1 MEGGV
6 ASKLHAR
13 GSGTGTGTGT
23 GMGHNGARVGVSSGV
38 MSMHRP
44 RASAPLLAS
53 ALVSSLT
60 ASCGAAPVA
69 EESTMV
75 AVERVPPDATPAGP
89 RPLALGPSGAEVNAM
104 LGPGPADP
112 GERDDSGRFVHRY
125 ALSLAAGTRLRFHVP
140 SYDGFDPML
149 RLEGPDGF
157 QITNDDAF
165 PHTLDALLELSPP
178 VSGDYVL
185 TVTTAPIGQTG
196 QYALRIAPTPG
207 TGQAVALGQRTTSTL
222 GASGDPAFPGRSFHT
237 FEAQGGAVV
246 RVRVTSRDF
255 DTIATVLGPNGQMW
269 VNDDAND
276 LGADGSERALDSTIE
291 MSAPVTGTY
300 QVVIS
305 SYAPQGGGSFAIATS
320 MRPPVTYVAGETVP
334 RGPFAGP
341 DGQGRILGLYGGI
354 TAYQSN
360 SQLYGCADDAT
371 LLGEA
376 MRASHLQRV
385 DEQIVLTDA
394 QVTRAQFLEGIRTL
408 ARRAQPN
415 DVVLVFF
422 SGHGNVQPVAQ
433 GDTSELDGLDE
444 TIVLFDGSVTDNDVA
459 AELANIHAANVIL
472 ALDTCH
478 SGGFSD
484 DWVRAPGRVGLFS
497 SDGDVLSDTAEPR
510 RAGGYLSWYLRRGV
524 LGEAD
529 YKPHDGVLHAGELT
543 DYLLEGMVRDHRLM
557 NPDGSVE
564 PAQRFVMQ
572 RGGVVWD
579 DVLWVYPR
587 GEDLALPSV
596 PPNTL
601 ESPAP

>member
-1 MEGGV
+1 MPT
-6 ASKLHAR
+6 HRAR
-13 GSGTGTGTGT
+13 S
-23 GMGHNGARVGVSSGV
+23 R
-38 MSMHRP
+38 
-44 RASAPLLAS
+44 APLLAS
-53 ALVSSLT
+53 AVVCSLT
-60 ASCGAAPVA
+60 ASCGAAPT
-69 EESTMV
+69 EGGSTPASLEV
-75 AVERVPPDATPAGP
+75 VPPDVTAGGP
-89 RPLALGPSGAEVNAM
+89 RPLALGPSGVEVSAA

-112 GERDDSGRFVHRY
+112 GERDPSGRFVHRY
-125 ALSLAAGTRLRFHVP
+125 ALSLVAGVRLRFHVP
-140 SYDGFDPML
+140 SYEGFDPML
-149 RLEGPDGF
+149 RLEGPDGL
-157 QITNDDAF
+157 QLTNDDAF
-165 PHTLDALLELSPP
+165 PHTLDALLELVPP
-178 VSGDYVL
+178 VSGEYVL

-196 QYALRIAPTPG
+196 AYALRVIPHGGSGEP
-207 TGQAVALGQRTTSTL
+207 LTL
-222 GASGDPAFPGRSFHT
+222 GSRVGSRLGLSGDPAFPGRSFHT
-237 FEAQGGAVV
+237 FEAQGGAVI
-246 RVRVTSRDF
+246 RMRVTSRDF
-255 DTIATVLGPNGQMW
+255 DTIATVLGPTGQVW

-300 QVVIS
+300 QLVVS
-305 SYAPQGGGSFAIATS
+305 SFAPQGGGSFSVASSVRA
-320 MRPPVTYVAGETVP
+320 PVTYAAGELTP
-334 RGPFAGP
+334 RGAFAGP

-354 TAYQSN
+354 SAYQTS

-422 SGHGNVQPVAQ
+422 SGHGNVQPIAAQ
-433 GDTSELDGLDE
+433 GGDAHELDGLDE
-444 TIVLFDGSVTDNDVA
+444 TILLFDGPVTDNDVT
-459 AELANIHAANVIL
+459 AELANIRAANVIL

-478 SGGFSD
+478 SGGFAD

-557 NPDGSVE
+557 NHDGSVE

-587 GEDLALPSV
+587 GEDLALPAV
-596 PPNTL
+596 PPNPL

>member
-1 MEGGV
+1 MPTPRLRTPFLATAV
-6 ASKLHAR
+6 
-13 GSGTGTGTGT
+13 
-23 GMGHNGARVGVSSGV
+23 VS
-38 MSMHRP
+38 
-44 RASAPLLAS
+44 LLS
-53 ALVSSLT
+53 P
-60 ASCGAAPVA
+60 SCGAAPVA
-69 EESTMV
+69 DETTMV
-75 AVERVPPDATPAGP
+75 AVDRTPPPPDAQSGP
-89 RPLALGPSGAEVNAM
+89 RPLALGPTGASVNAM
-104 LGPGPADP
+104 LGPSPTDP
-112 GERDDSGRFVHRY
+112 GERDESGRFVHRY
-125 ALSLAAGTRLRFHVP
+125 SLALVAGARLRFHVP
-140 SYDGFDPML
+140 SYQGFDPML

-157 QITNDDAF
+157 EIMNDDAF
-165 PHTLDALLELSPP
+165 PHTLDALLEYAPA

-196 QYALRIAPTPG
+196 QYALAITPSQGVGEAIVMGQRITS
-207 TGQAVALGQRTTSTL
+207 QLGQS
-222 GASGDPAFPGRSFHT
+222 SDPSFPGRSFHR
-237 FEAQGGAVV
+237 FEAQGGAVI

-255 DTIATVLGPNGQMW
+255 DTIVTILGPTGQMW

-276 LGADGSERALDSTIE
+276 MGADGSERALDSTVE
-291 MSAPVTGTY
+291 LSAPVSGTY
-300 QVVIS
+300 EVVVS
-305 SYAPQGGGSFAIATS
+305 SYAPQGRGSFAIATS
-320 MRPPVTYVAGETVP
+320 MRPPVTYVAGESVP
-334 RGPFAGP
+334 RGAFAGP

-354 TAYQSN
+354 TAYQSS

-385 DEQIVLTDA
+385 DEQIVLTDG
-394 QVTRAQFLEGIRTL
+394 QVTRTQFVEGIRTL

-422 SGHGNVQPVAQ
+422 SGHGNVQPVAA

-444 TIVLFDGSVTDNDVA
+444 TIVLFDGAVTDNDIA
-459 AELANIHAANVIL
+459 SELSNIHAANVIL

-478 SGGFSD
+478 SGGFGD
-484 DWVRAPGRVGLFS
+484 DWVRAPGRMGLFS

-529 YKPHDGVLHAGELT
+529 YKPHDGVLHAGEFT
-543 DYLLEGMVRDHRLM
+543 DYLLEGMVRDHRIM

-564 PAQRFVMQ
+564 PSQRFVLQ

-579 DVLWVYPR
+579 DVMWVYPR
-587 GEDLALPSV
+587 GEDLALPQL

>member
-1 MEGGV
+1 M
-6 ASKLHAR
+6 
-13 GSGTGTGTGT
+13 
-23 GMGHNGARVGVSSGV
+23 SS
-38 MSMHRP
+38 P
-44 RASAPLLAS
+44 RARTFLAT
-53 ALVSSLT
+53 AMLSSLT
-60 ASCGAAPVA
+60 APVVASCGAAPVA
-69 EESTMV
+69 DESTMV
-75 AVERVPPDATPAGP
+75 AVDRPPPDAPVTGP
-89 RPLALGPSGAEVNAM
+89 RPLALGPTGAEVSAM
-104 LGPGPADP
+104 LGPGPTDP

-125 ALSLAAGTRLRFHVP
+125 ALSLAEGTRLRFHVP
-140 SYDGFDPML
+140 SYDGFDPMI
-149 RLEGPDGF
+149 RLEGPNGF

-178 VSGDYVL
+178 VSGEYVL

-196 QYALRIAPTPG
+196 QYVLRISPNAG
-207 TGQAVALGQRTTSTL
+207 TGEAVTLGQRVQSSL
-222 GASGDPAFPGRSFHT
+222 GASADPAFPGRSFHT
-237 FEAQGGAVV
+237 FEAQGGAVI

-255 DTIATVLGPNGQMW
+255 DTIATVIGPNGQLW

-276 LGADGSERALDSTIE
+276 LGADGSERALDSTVE

-300 QVVIS
+300 QVVVS
-305 SYAPQGGGSFAIATS
+305 SYAPQGRGAFALTTS

-334 RGPFAGP
+334 RGGFAGTQ
-341 DGQGRILGLYGGI
+341 GQGRILGLYGGI

-360 SQLYGCADDAT
+360 AQLYGCADDAT

-376 MRASHLQRV
+376 MRAAHLQRV

-394 QVTRAQFLEGIRTL
+394 QVTRAQFLEGVRTL

-433 GDTSELDGLDE
+433 GDASELDGLDE
-444 TIVLFDGSVTDNDVA
+444 TIILFDGPVTDNDLA
-459 AELANIHAANVIL
+459 SELSQIHAENVIL

-478 SGGFSD
+478 SGGFAD

-529 YKPHDGVLHAGELT
+529 YKPHDGVLHAGEFT

-557 NPDGSVE
+557 NPDGSVD
-564 PAQRFVMQ
+564 PSQRFVLA

-587 GEDLALPSV
+587 GEDLALPEV